1 MRTIFRKAMTVLGS
15 VALIGSTIG
24 AAAAANFPSPFTSN
38 SAIVVGNGAAPS
50 DLVAATSI
58 ASTINED
65 YVGSSVGTSTTVSDG
80 DSYKFEKSSTKFH
93 LGDTITG
100 VVSSTLDEDEMP
112 ILLNDGTYV
121 DSSND
126 EFDYTQTITMAAS
139 RLVMFEDNDYAAD
152 EPTIGFHL
160 SSGDDVLTYT
170 ISFNDEPDFDD
181 MESTDLN
188 LMGRDYYVLSA
199 DYQEITLLDSASDTI
214 LAEGETATLDV
225 GTDKYVVSINFIGET
240 TVKLEV
246 NGEKTNSLS
255 LAAPTYKLK
264 DGSYIGLKDILYTS
278 KESGVSKVEFS
289 IGNGK
294 LVLTDGDTVE
304 LNEDDVDGLTV
315 DLVNNSAALTSISLD
330 WNADDDLFITE
341 DMQAVMPGFGA
352 IQLVF
357 GGLDFPEEEEIM
369 IGPNGDE
376 TMYLDDFPL
385 KDSVEDIPLLYSDG
399 TDYIG
404 IGKDADE
411 LLRVDNDGSITFN
424 GETDA
429 YFVLSWSDG
438 RDAESYLMRATDWG
452 DDGSGNNQTTFQY
465 RKDNS
470 WVDAKVDREEDDT
483 FSVGNAEVKV
493 GAIHKGDKTVV
504 IMNNSEETDFQTL
517 YSKEGMMVY
526 LPFNSLTS
534 TAAGVINISAG
545 PASWNLTMVEEDK
558 DGDKGDGSTIRALLG
573 INGNGEV
580 EVSSYLVGTDGSTER
595 AGTQEIDDSD
605 VFEDWVYSD
614 LATKILFDRGPDQK
628 TLKLIYHGDEVAADV
643 FITSSDAVISG
654 GGDAGI
660 MTVTDNNAASVSGK
674 NLVVV
679 GGSAINSVAAS
690 LLGSAYRGP
699 AFTTATGVGDGEFLI
714 QSFSYGGATAL
725 LVAGYNAAD
734 TTKAA
739 SYLTNY
745 DVDTTVGKKY
755 KGTSATEA
763 TSVVA

>member
-112 ILLNDGTYV
+112 ILLNDGVYV

-126 EFDYTQTITMAAS
+126 EFDYTQTVTMAAS

-152 EPTIGFHL
+152 EPTVGFHL

-170 ISFNDEPDFDD
+170 LTFNDEPDFDD
-181 MESTDLN
+181 MDSTDLT
-188 LMGRDYYVLSA
+188 LMGKDYYVLEA
-199 DYQEITLLDSASDTI
+199 AYNELTLLDSASDTI

-225 GTDKYVVSINFIGET
+225 GGDKYVVSINFISET
-240 TVKLEV
+240 EAKLEV

-255 LAAPTYKLK
+255 ETETYKLK
-264 DGSYIGLKDILYTS
+264 DGAYLGLKDILYTA
-278 KESGVSKVEFS
+278 KDSGVSKVEFS

-294 LVLTDGDTVE
+294 LVLTDGDDVE
-304 LNEDDVDGLTV
+304 LNEDTIDGLAV
-315 DLVNNSAALTSISLD
+315 DLTNTTAALSSISLD

-357 GGLDFPEEEEIM
+357 GGLNLPEEEEIA
-369 IGPNGDE
+369 IASNGDDSMFLE
-376 TMYLDDFPL
+376 DFPL
-385 KDSVEDIPLLYSDG
+385 KDSVEDIPLLYGDG
-399 TDYIG
+399 TDFVG

-424 GETDA
+424 GDTDS

-438 RDAESYLMRATDWG
+438 RDAESYLMQATSFG
-452 DDGSGNNQTTFQY
+452 DDGAGNNQTTFQY
-465 RKDNS
+465 RKNNA

-493 GAIHKGDKTVV
+493 GAINKALKTVV
-504 IMNNSEETDFQTL
+504 VLNNSEETNFQTL
-517 YSKEGMMVY
+517 YSEEGLMVY

-545 PASWNLTMVEEDK
+545 PASWNLTVVEEDK

-573 INGNGEV
+573 LNGNGEV
-580 EVSSYLVGTDGSTER
+580 EVSSYLVGTDGATER
-595 AGTQEIDDSD
+595 AGEQEIDDTD
-605 VFEDWVYSD
+605 VYENWVYSD
-614 LATKILFDRGPDQK
+614 LATQILFDRGPDQK
-628 TLKLIYHGDEVAADV
+628 TLKLIYHGDEVSADV
-643 FITSSDAVISG
+643 YITSSDAVVSG

-755 KGTSATEA
+755 KGTSATEV